1 MLPEIRLSG
10 TESQEKKMKY
20 PKTEGLWPVSRVG
33 AREVKVTLWFC
44 PKRYKRCFMARLKRV
59 MVPLVWICK
68 QLQIKRSQIAS
79 QTKYWIRFG
88 IFFRP
93 LFFFHLTFVPLRS
106 RLCHWLLCPHV
117 LQKMLNIS
125 CHSDFWSALTVTF
138 IQNASSREASDCRMS
153 A

>member
-20 PKTEGLWPVSRVG
+20 PKTGGLWPVSRVG
-33 AREVKVTLWFC
+33 AREVKVTLWFW

-88 IFFRP
+88 IFFHPFFSSHICAAPVSAVSLASLSPRP
-93 LFFFHLTFVPLRS
+93 A
-106 RLCHWLLCPHV
+106 
-117 LQKMLNIS
+117 KMLNIS
-125 CHSDFWSALTVTF
+125 WHSDFWSALTVTF
-138 IQNASSREASDCRMS
+138 IQNASSREASDHRMR